1 MASLRSKVEA
11 AFVAA
16 LDGVTNN
23 IYTGI
28 SAEEK
33 VLPCVICRA
42 VSAEDIAA
50 QGGVSNVTVEVTTK
64 ATANADSEF
73 DTICEA
79 VKQEMDA
86 SDFYTQL
93 NTSDLCVYGLAST
106 SRVEW
111 GNDGDSH
118 TETRTIQIACA
129 PKA

>member
-28 SAEEK
+28 GSEDK
-33 VLPCVICRA
+33 LLPCVICRA
-42 VSAEDIAA
+42 VSAEDVTA
-50 QGGVSNVTVEVTTK
+50 QGGASTVTVEVTIK
-64 ATANADSEF
+64 ATAIADSEF
-73 DTICEA
+73 DAICEA
-79 VKQEMDA
+79 VKQEMDDA
-86 SDFYTQL
+86 NFYTEL
-93 NTSDLCVYGLAST
+93 NTADLIVYGLAST

-129 PKA
+129 PAA